1 MKIIIVGG
9 VAGGASAAARLRR
22 LKEDATIVMYE
33 KGPHISYANCGLP
46 YYVGGE
52 ITDQEE
58 LLLQTP
64 EDFKQRFNI
73 DARVNHEVL
82 SIDKAKKEVT
92 VVNRISGK
100 TFVDTYDKLILSPG
114 AEPVVPP
121 FEGLPSPLV
130 FTLRTVPD
138 TIKIRKF
145 IEREK
150 PKTVLIVGGGYIG
163 VEMAENLSHAG
174 LQVTVAELMDHVI
187 MPLDFDMA
195 AEVHQYLRSKDIS
208 LLLNQ
213 GVQSF
218 QTQGKKV
225 KVKIADI
232 FYEFDMVLLSVGV
245 RPDTKFVAA
254 TGLALGQRGAIA
266 VDEHMLTSDPNIY
279 AVGDAVTVKNFM
291 TQQDGYIPLAGPAN
305 KQGRIAADNIAG
317 IPSTY
322 KGTQGTAILRLFDMV
337 VATTGLNEGAVSK
350 LGLPYEKIYNFDS
363 NQAGY
368 YPGGTNMTIKLVF
381 NPKDGKMYGAQIVGF
396 AGVDKRI
403 DVLSTAI
410 RSGLT
415 VHDLVDLELA
425 YAPPFS
431 TAKDPV
437 NMTGYMAENVINGTI
452 KQFYIENICQLPI
465 DGSVTFLDVR
475 TPAEYKRG
483 HLETAINIPVDEL
496 RDHLSE
502 LDKNKKIYVNCQSG
516 FRSYLAC
523 RILTAH
529 GFDCA
534 HLAGGYRLYRVLDK
548 EAEHEGGLRGRCGM
562 PVK

>member
-22 LKEDATIVMYE
+22 LKEDAQIVMYE
-33 KGPHISYANCGLP
+33 KGPYISYANCGLP
-46 YYVGGE
+46 YFVGGE
-52 ITDQEE
+52 ITDRED

-73 DARVNHEVL
+73 DAKVSHEVL
-82 SIDKAKKEVT
+82 SIDKVHQTVT
-92 VVNRISGK
+92 VKNLLNGTVF
-100 TFVDTYDKLILSPG
+100 TDAYDKLILSPG

-138 TIKIRKF
+138 TLKIRAF
-145 IEREK
+145 IDKEK
-150 PKTVLIVGGGYIG
+150 PKNVLIVGGGYIG

-174 LQVTVAELMDHVI
+174 LHVTVAELMDHVI

-218 QTQGKKV
+218 LTQGKKV
-225 KVKIADI
+225 KVKISDI

-245 RPDTKFVAA
+245 RPDTKFVAS
-254 TGLALGQRGAIA
+254 TGLTLGQRGAIV

-279 AVGDAVTVKNFM
+279 AVGDAVTIKNFV
-291 TQQDGYIPLAGPAN
+291 TQQEGYIPLAGPAN

-322 KGTQGTAILRLFDMV
+322 KGTQGTAILRPSDMV
-337 VATTGLNEGAVSK
+337 VATTGLNETVVSK
-350 LGLPYEKIYNFDS
+350 MGLPYDKVYNFDA

-368 YPGGTNMTIKLVF
+368 YPGGTNMTIKLIF
-381 NPKDGKMYGAQIVGF
+381 DKTNGKIYGSQIVGF

-437 NMTGYMAENVINGTI
+437 NMTGYMAENVLDGTV
-452 KQFYIENICQLPI
+452 KQYFIENLCDLPL

-475 TPAEYKRG
+475 TPDEFKRG
-483 HLETAINIPVDEL
+483 HLDHAINIPVDDL
-496 RDHLSE
+496 RERLDE
-502 LDKNKKIYVNCQSG
+502 LDITKKVYVNCQSG

-523 RILTAH
+523 RMLSAH

-548 EAEHEGGLRGRCGM
+548 EAEHEGGLRGRCGL
-562 PVK
+562 PTK